1 MLDVLA
7 PHLQKRLLLV
17 DTATMGILAAPTTNA
32 NALKARPA
40 GYINKKI
47 MESAGDLG
55 VPRIVKKAPTT
66 TKEFSLSSARAHG
79 GAAHHVAAN
88 LASAATRDDGQHR
101 HLAGR
106 CPLLRLG

>member
-1 MLDVLA
+1 
-7 PHLQKRLLLV
+7 
-17 DTATMGILAAPTTNA
+17 MGILAAPTTNA

-66 TKEFSLSSARAHG
+66 TKEFSLSSARSGTTARKFVRCDWYTYIIFFKG
-79 GAAHHVAAN
+79 GGRGVRAWGKNRV
-88 LASAATRDDGQHR
+88 SA
-101 HLAGR
+101 
-106 CPLLRLG
+106 